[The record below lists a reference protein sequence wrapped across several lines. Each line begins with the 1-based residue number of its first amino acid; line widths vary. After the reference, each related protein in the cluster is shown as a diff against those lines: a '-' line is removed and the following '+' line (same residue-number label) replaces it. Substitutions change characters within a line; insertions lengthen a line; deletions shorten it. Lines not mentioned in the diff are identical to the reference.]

1 MKKMVVVSLL
11 TLSMAVGSFSCVS
24 AAALDHTSEIA
35 VQSATDSAT
44 NNTDALQTEDQT
56 ANTDEK
62 VNEMMKSIENTLAS
76 SSDDISSDST
86 TDNGLK
92 YWEDLEKIYCLNYR
106 KGSLYRENI

>member
-1 MKKMVVVSLL
+1 MERSGFYEKMVVVSLL

-76 SSDDISSDST
+76 VRMISAVIQLQIT
-86 TDNGLK
+86 V
-92 YWEDLEKIYCLNYR
+92 
-106 KGSLYRENI
+106 

>member
-11 TLSMAVGSFSCVS
+11 TLSMAVGSFSCIS

-76 SSDDISSDST
+76 SSDVSAVIQLQIT
-86 TDNGLK
+86 V
-92 YWEDLEKIYCLNYR
+92 
-106 KGSLYRENI
+106 

>member
-62 VNEMMKSIENTLAS
+62 VKFQLNTGVQNIFNSFQKDLDKGEFRDAGYFYEQS
-76 SSDDISSDST
+76 SSVFLLNIS
-86 TDNGLK
+86 
-92 YWEDLEKIYCLNYR
+92 
-106 KGSLYRENI
+106 

>member
-56 ANTDEK
+56 ANTDEINREY
-62 VNEMMKSIENTLAS
+62 V
-76 SSDDISSDST
+76 
-86 TDNGLK
+86 
-92 YWEDLEKIYCLNYR
+92 
-106 KGSLYRENI
+106 SLQFG